1 MGLISFLILF
11 PFLAA
16 LVMACMR
23 KSGPVRKYTMFVFCV
38 LIMAGTLI
46 FAATS
51 LMNGKTVSYLPQTHA
66 INTVMLL
73 VEWALMV
80 LVIYQSFRHK
90 KYYCALLSIAQT
102 GLITWLELTG
112 KSEFEYH

>member
-46 FAATS
+46 FAA
-51 LMNGKTVSYLPQTHA
+51 NEPDERENRVLPSSNA
-66 INTVMLL
+66 
-73 VEWALMV
+73 
-80 LVIYQSFRHK
+80 RHQ
-90 KYYCALLSIAQT
+90 YGDAPCGMGFDGFGNLS
-102 GLITWLELTG
+102 EL
-112 KSEFEYH
+112 SA